1 VRQKKIIPVNFFLN
15 HSNEL
20 GKLLAALSPSRPRKP
35 LRLSHHGML
44 FASRE
49 ADATSVPPVLGA
61 FSGLQTTTLEPDR
74 SEKHPKAASL

>member
-20 GKLLAALSPSRPRKP
+20 GKLLADIFSSHPRKP

-44 FASRE
+44 FASLE
-49 ADATSVPPVLGA
+49 AGATGAPPVLGA